1 MCKVIAFPISDRA
14 RQVEP
19 TDTAPPSVTESRARS
34 FNSFCNQVCDDMIA
48 GQVSKEA
55 AEALI
60 ALYLRDHMGE
70 K

>member
-1 MCKVIAFPISDRA
+1 MCRVIQFPDRA
-14 RQVEP
+14 RTLP
-19 TDTAPPSVTESRARS
+19 TETPQTSLDDRARS